1 MTLNKKS
8 VELLAPAGQWESL
21 IAAIEAGADAV
32 YLGGKGFNMRVHNSD
47 FNFDDAQL
55 KAAIEFAH
63 ARGVKIYVTL
73 NNLISTEEL
82 APLEKF
88 LRYLNEI
95 QPDSILVQDLA
106 VINLVRK
113 LGIKIPMH
121 ASVMM
126 NTHNTSAVELLKSF
140 GITRVVVGRELTLTE
155 VSLLKERTGIE
166 VEYFMHGDMCFAESG
181 QCIHS
186 GVVFGQSGNRGRCM
200 KPCRWNYKLIDEETG
215 ETLNDWSYKLALNDM
230 CMFRNI
236 PDLIQA
242 GVVSFKIEGR
252 MRPPEFVRRLVT
264 TYRQEIDVYLADPTG
279 YTVDETRWNNL
290 YKNRV
295 RDFTTTF
302 AFGQPTIKDI
312 GTSGEREPRIFSRAV
327 VEPSFD
333 DSTVKEIFSSE
344 RAINSMRNAKCVMR
358 NDKPKLSARVSSFE
372 SAKAAIENGADL
384 IYIGGEVFKPLK
396 PWTLAEIKKAV
407 EFTHAAG
414 KKIILA
420 TPRTSKDK
428 DLSELKLQLGMWNEE
443 LEIKSR
449 NHSSFLIPNSS
460 LLFDGVLVGNLGAL
474 QSIRNLELG
483 IRNKLVSLYA
493 DVSFNLFNPVAAE
506 FLQSL
511 GVVQATA
518 SLELSFAQVRSVVE
532 NSSLPI
538 EIIVHGST
546 ESMISDHDFAKLYLP
561 DYNEFAT
568 PDKLN
573 RHYALEDE
581 AGEIHSLRVDQFKRW
596 HIFFGK
602 DLCLLPYVEKFFG
615 AAALRIEA
623 QKYSPSVTAQVVK
636 LYRDAIDGIPNFSFP
651 IPNCR
656 FGAGVYRFKQSKNSI
671 SN

>member
-1 MTLNKKS
+1 MALNKNS

-21 IAAIEAGADAV
+21 VAAIEAGADAV
-32 YLGGKGFNMRVHNSD
+32 YLGGKAFNMRVHRTD
-47 FNFDDAQL
+47 FNFDDAEL

-73 NNLISTEEL
+73 NNLISAEEI
-82 APLEKF
+82 APLEKY
-88 LRYLNEI
+88 LAYLNDI

-126 NTHNTSAVELLKSF
+126 NTHNFRAVELLKKF

-166 VEYFMHGDMCFAESG
+166 IEYFMHGDMCFAESG

-200 KPCRWNYKLIDEETG
+200 KPCRWIYKLIDEATG
-215 ETLNDWSYKLALNDM
+215 ATLNDWSYKLALNDM

-242 GVVSFKIEGR
+242 GVTSFKIEGR
-252 MRPPEFVRRLVT
+252 MRPPEFVSRLVT
-264 TYRQEIDVYLADPTG
+264 TYRREIDSYLADPTG
-279 YTVDETRWNNL
+279 YSVNDERWQIL

-302 AFGQPTIKDI
+302 AFGTPTVKDI
-312 GTSGEREPRIFSRAV
+312 GITGEREPRIFSRAAA
-327 VEPSFD
+327 EPAFD
-333 DSTVKEIFSSE
+333 DDAVKEIFSSE
-344 RAINSMRNAKCVMR
+344 RAIKADS
-358 NDKPKLSARVSSFE
+358 KPKLSARVSTLE
-372 SAKAAIENGADL
+372 SAKAALDAGADM
-384 IYIGGEVFKPLK
+384 IYVGGEVFKPLK
-396 PWTLAEIKKAV
+396 PWTLAALKKAV
-407 EFTHAAG
+407 ELAHDLD

-428 DLSELKLQLGMWNEE
+428 DLAELTE
-443 LEIKSR
+443 LFSR
-449 NHSSFLIPNSS
+449 AID
-460 LLFDGVLVGNLGAL
+460 FDGVLVGNLGAL
-474 QSIRNLELG
+474 NLIKTLTDAP
-483 IRNKLVSLYA
+483 IYA
-493 DVSFNLFNPVAAE
+493 DVSFSVFNPVAAD
-506 FLQSL
+506 FLKQL
-511 GVVQATA
+511 GAVQATA

-532 NSSLPI
+532 NSPLPI
-538 EIIVHGST
+538 EIIIQGAT
-546 ESMISDHDFAKLYLP
+546 ESMICDHDFLKLYLP
-561 DYNEFAT
+561 DYDEFAT
-568 PDKLN
+568 PEKLN
-573 RHYALEDE
+573 QHYALEDE

-602 DLCLLPYVEKFFG
+602 DLCLLPYVEKFLG

-623 QKYSPSVTAQVVK
+623 QNYSPEITAQVVK
-636 LYRDAIDGIPNFSFP
+636 DYRNAIDGIAHCALR
-651 IPNCR
+651 IPNCI

-671 SN
+671 QLSS

>member
-1 MTLNKKS
+1 MALNKNS

-21 IAAIEAGADAV
+21 VAAIEAGADAV
-32 YLGGKGFNMRVHNSD
+32 YLGGKAFNMRVHRTD

-55 KAAIEFAH
+55 KAAIQFAH
-63 ARGVKIYVTL
+63 ERGVKIYITL
-73 NNLISTEEL
+73 NNLISAEEI
-82 APLEKF
+82 APLEK
-88 LRYLNEI
+88 YLAYLDEI

-126 NTHNTSAVELLKSF
+126 NTHNFHAVELLKKF

-200 KPCRWNYKLIDEETG
+200 KPCRWTYKLIDEATG
-215 ETLNDWSYKLALNDM
+215 ATLNDWSYKLALNDM

-242 GVVSFKIEGR
+242 GVTSFKIEGR
-252 MRPPEFVRRLVT
+252 MRPPEFVRRLVS
-264 TYRQEIDVYLADPTG
+264 TYRREIDSYLADPTG
-279 YTVDETRWNNL
+279 YSVNEERWQVL

-302 AFGQPTIKDI
+302 AFGAPTVKDI
-312 GTSGEREPRIFSRAV
+312 GITGEREPRIFSRAV
-327 VEPSFD
+327 AEPAFD
-333 DSTVKEIFSSE
+333 DDAVKEIFSSE
-344 RAINSMRNAKCVMR
+344 RAIKSSG
-358 NDKPKLSARVSSFE
+358 KPKLSARVSRLE
-372 SAKAAIENGADL
+372 SAKAALDAGADM
-384 IYIGGEVFKPLK
+384 IYVGGEVFKPLK
-396 PWTLAEIKKAV
+396 PWTLAELKKAV
-407 EFTHAAG
+407 ELAHDLG

-428 DLSELKLQLGMWNEE
+428 DLAELTE
-443 LEIKSR
+443 LFSR
-449 NHSSFLIPNSS
+449 AID
-460 LLFDGVLVGNLGAL
+460 FDGVLVGNLGAL
-474 QSIRNLELG
+474 NLIKTLTDAP
-483 IRNKLVSLYA
+483 IYA
-493 DVSFNLFNPVAAE
+493 DVSFSVFNPVAAD
-506 FLQSL
+506 FLKQL
-511 GVVQATA
+511 GAVQATA

-532 NSSLPI
+532 NSPLPI
-538 EIIVHGST
+538 EIIIHGAT
-546 ESMISDHDFAKLYLP
+546 ESMICDHDFAKLYLP
-561 DYNEFAT
+561 DYDEFAT
-568 PDKLN
+568 PEKLN
-573 RHYALEDE
+573 QHYALEDE

-602 DLCLLPYVEKFFG
+602 DLCLLPYVEKFLG

-623 QKYSPSVTAQVVK
+623 QNYSPEITTQVVK
-636 LYRDAIDGIPNFSFP
+636 SYRDAIDGKTLSTINYQLSAKL
-651 IPNCR
+651 
-656 FGAGVYRFKQSKNSI
+656 GAGVYRFKQSKNSI
-671 SN
+671 

>member
-1 MTLNKKS
+1 MDKKS

-32 YLGGKGFNMRVHNSD
+32 YLGGKAFNMRVHRTD

-63 ARGVKIYVTL
+63 ARGVKIYITL
-73 NNLISTEEL
+73 NNLISAEEI
-82 APLEKF
+82 APLEKY
-88 LRYLNEI
+88 LAYLNEI

-126 NTHNTSAVELLKSF
+126 NTHNFHTVELLKNF

-155 VSLLKERTGIE
+155 VSLLRECTGIE

-200 KPCRWNYKLIDEETG
+200 KPCRWTYKLIDEETG
-215 ETLNDWSYKLALNDM
+215 ATLNDFSYKLALNDM

-252 MRPPEFVRRLVT
+252 MRPPEFVRRLVS
-264 TYRQEIDVYLADPTG
+264 TYRREIDAYLADPTG
-279 YTVDETRWNNL
+279 YVIDEKRWSNL

-302 AFGQPTIKDI
+302 AFGAPTIKDI
-312 GTSGEREPRIFSRAV
+312 GTTGEREPRIFSRAV

-333 DSTVKEIFSSE
+333 DDAVKNIFAEE
-344 RAINSMRNAKCVMR
+344 RAIKSSG
-358 NDKPKLSARVSSFE
+358 KPKLSVRVATLEAAR
-372 SAKAAIENGADL
+372 AAIDSGADL
-384 IYIGGEVFKPLK
+384 IYVGGEVFKPLK
-396 PWTLAEIKKAV
+396 PWTLSELKKAV
-407 EFTHAAG
+407 ELAHTAG

-428 DLSELKLQLGMWNEE
+428 DLAELA
-443 LEIKSR
+443 EIFSR
-449 NHSSFLIPNSS
+449 AIN
-460 LLFDGVLVGNLGAL
+460 FDGVLVGNLGAL
-474 QSIRNLELG
+474 NLIKTLTDAP
-483 IRNKLVSLYA
+483 IYA
-493 DVSFNLFNPVAAE
+493 DVSFSLFNPVAAE
-506 FLQSL
+506 FLQRL
-511 GVVQATA
+511 GAVQATA
-518 SLELSFAQVRSVVE
+518 SLELGFSQVRSVVE
-532 NSSLPI
+532 NSPLPI
-538 EIIVHGST
+538 EIIVHGAT
-546 ESMISDHDFAKLYLP
+546 ESMICDHDFAKLYLP
-561 DYNEFAT
+561 DYDEFAT
-568 PDKLN
+568 PEKLN

-602 DLCLLPYVEKFFG
+602 DLCLLPYVKKFLG

-623 QKYSPSVTAQVVK
+623 QNYSPEITAQVVK
-636 LYRDAIDGIPNFSFP
+636 LYRDAIDGKNLTANSYQLTAKL
-651 IPNCR
+651 
-656 FGAGVYRFKQSKNSI
+656 GAGVYRFKQSKNSI
-671 SN
+671 QLSS

>member
-21 IAAIEAGADAV
+21 VAAIEAGADAV
-32 YLGGKGFNMRVHNSD
+32 YLGGKAFNMRVHRSD

-63 ARGVKIYVTL
+63 EHGVKIYVTL
-73 NNLISTEEL
+73 NNLISAEEI
-82 APLEKF
+82 APLEKY
-88 LRYLNEI
+88 LLYLNEI

-126 NTHNTSAVELLKSF
+126 NTHNFHAIELLKKF
-140 GITRVVVGRELTLTE
+140 GITRVVVGRELTLSE
-155 VSLLKERTGIE
+155 VALLKERTGIE

-200 KPCRWNYKLIDEETG
+200 KPCRWIYKLIDEATG

-252 MRPPEFVRRLVT
+252 MRPPEFVRRLVS
-264 TYRQEIDVYLADPTG
+264 TYRQEIDSYLADPTG
-279 YTVDETRWNNL
+279 YSVNEERFATL

-302 AFGQPTIKDI
+302 AFGTPTIRDI
-312 GTSGEREPRIFSRAV
+312 GITGEREPKIFSRAV
-327 VEPSFD
+327 VEASFD
-333 DSTVKEIFSSE
+333 DAAVKEIFSSE
-344 RAINSMRNAKCVMR
+344 RPIKTSG
-358 NDKPKLSARVSSFE
+358 DKPKLSARVSSLE
-372 SAKAAIENGADL
+372 SAEAAIKNGADI
-384 IYIGGEVFKPLK
+384 IYVGGEVFKPQK
-396 PWTLAEIKKAV
+396 PFILAEIKKAV
-407 EFTHAAG
+407 DLAHDFG

-428 DLSELKLQLGMWNEE
+428 DCAELTEIFSQE
-443 LEIKSR
+443 L
-449 NHSSFLIPNSS
+449 N
-460 LLFDGVLVGNLGAL
+460 FDGVLVGNLGTL
-474 QSIRNLELG
+474 NLVKNLTDAP
-483 IRNKLVSLYA
+483 IYA
-493 DVSFNLFNPVAAE
+493 DVSFSVFNPVAAD
-506 FLQSL
+506 FLKSL

-532 NSSLPI
+532 NSPLPI
-538 EIIVHGST
+538 EIIVHGAL
-546 ESMISDHDFAKLYLP
+546 ESMISDHDIAKLYLP
-561 DYNEFAT
+561 DYDEFAT

-602 DLCLLPYVEKFFG
+602 DLCLLPYVDKFLG

-623 QKYSPSVTAQVVK
+623 QNYSPEQTAQVVK
-636 LYRDAIDGIPNFSFP
+636 LYRDALDGKLSD
-651 IPNCR
+651 R
-656 FGAGVYRFKQSKNSI
+656 WQVVSGQRKLGAGVYRFKQSKNSI
-671 SN
+671 Q

>member
-1 MTLNKKS
+1 MSLDRKS

-32 YLGGKGFNMRVHNSD
+32 YLGGKAFNMRVHRTD

-63 ARGVKIYVTL
+63 ERGVKIYVTL
-73 NNLISTEEL
+73 NNLISAEEI
-82 APLEKF
+82 APLEKY
-88 LRYLNEI
+88 LLYLNEI

-126 NTHNTSAVELLKSF
+126 NTHNFHAVELLKKF
-140 GITRVVVGRELTLTE
+140 GITRVVVSREFSLTE
-155 VSLLKERTGIE
+155 VALLKERTGIE

-200 KPCRWNYKLIDEETG
+200 KPCRWTYKLIDEETG
-215 ETLNDWSYKLALNDM
+215 ETLNDFSYKLALNDM

-252 MRPPEFVRRLVT
+252 MRPPEFVRRLVS
-264 TYRQEIDVYLADPTG
+264 TYRREIDSYLADPAG
-279 YTVDETRWNNL
+279 YVIDEERWQNL
-290 YKNRV
+290 YQNRV

-312 GTSGEREPRIFSRAV
+312 GITGEREPKIFSRAV
-327 VEPSFD
+327 VEPAFD
-333 DSTVKEIFSSE
+333 DTTVKEIFSSE
-344 RAINSMRNAKCVMR
+344 RAIKAKSS
-358 NDKPKLSARVSSFE
+358 KLKAKSLKLSARVSSLE
-372 SAKAAIENGADL
+372 SAKAAIDSGADV

-396 PWTLAEIKKAV
+396 PFSLSEIKKAV
-407 EFTHAAG
+407 EIVHAAG

-428 DLSELKLQLGMWNEE
+428 DLAELAEFFARADDIN
-443 LEIKSR
+443 
-449 NHSSFLIPNSS
+449 
-460 LLFDGVLVGNLGAL
+460 FDGVLVGNLGAL
-474 QSIRNLELG
+474 NLIKNLTDAP
-483 IRNKLVSLYA
+483 IYA
-493 DVSFNLFNPVAAE
+493 DVSFSVFNPVAAE

-532 NSSLPI
+532 NSPLPI
-538 EIIVHGST
+538 EIIVHGAT
-546 ESMISDHDFAKLYLP
+546 ESMISDHNIAKLYMP
-561 DYNEFAT
+561 DYDEFAT

-602 DLCLLPYVEKFFG
+602 DLCLLPYVEKFLG
-615 AAALRIEA
+615 AATLRMEA
-623 QKYSPSVTAQVVK
+623 QNYSPEITAQVVK
-636 LYRDAIDGIPNFSFP
+636 LYRDAIDGIPHSTCH

-656 FGAGVYRFKQSKNSI
+656 LGAGVYRFKQSKNSI
-671 SN
+671 QLSS

>member
-1 MTLNKKS
+1 MALNKKS
-8 VELLAPAGQWESL
+8 VELFAPAGQWESL
-21 IAAIEAGADAV
+21 IAAIDAGADAV
-32 YLGGKGFNMRVHNSD
+32 YLGGKAFNMRVHRTD

-63 ARGVKIYVTL
+63 ERDVKIYITL
-73 NNLISTEEL
+73 NNLISTEEI

-88 LRYLNEI
+88 LHYLDEI

-126 NTHNTSAVELLKSF
+126 NTHNFHTVELLKKF

-200 KPCRWNYKLIDEETG
+200 KPCRWTYKLIDEATSD
-215 ETLNDWSYKLALNDM
+215 TLNDWSYKLALNDM

-264 TYRQEIDVYLADPTG
+264 TYRHEIDSYLADPTG
-279 YTVDETRWNNL
+279 YVIDEARWQNI
-290 YKNRV
+290 YQNRV

-302 AFGQPTIKDI
+302 AFGTPTIKDI
-312 GTSGEREPRIFSRAV
+312 GITGEREPRIFSRAV
-327 VEPSFD
+327 VEPNFD
-333 DSTVKEIFSSE
+333 DESVKEIFSSE
-344 RAINSMRNAKCVMR
+344 RAIKSSG
-358 NDKPKLSARVSSFE
+358 KPKLSARVSTLE
-372 SAKAAIENGADL
+372 SARAVLEAGADI
-384 IYIGGEVFKPLK
+384 IYVGGEIFKPLK
-396 PWTLAEIKKAV
+396 PWTLAELKKAV
-407 EFTHAAG
+407 ELAHAAG

-428 DLSELKLQLGMWNEE
+428 DLAELT
-443 LEIKSR
+443 EIFSQAI
-449 NHSSFLIPNSS
+449 N
-460 LLFDGVLVGNLGAL
+460 FDGVLVGNLGAL
-474 QSIRNLELG
+474 NLIKTLTDASI
-483 IRNKLVSLYA
+483 YA
-493 DVSFNLFNPVAAE
+493 DVSFSLFNPVAAE

-511 GVVQATA
+511 GAVQATA

-538 EIIVHGST
+538 EVIIHGAT
-546 ESMISDHDFAKLYLP
+546 ESMICDHDFAKLYLP
-561 DYNEFAT
+561 DYDEFAT

-602 DLCLLPYVEKFFG
+602 QLCLLPYVEKFFG

-623 QKYSPSVTAQVVK
+623 QNYSPEIAAQVVQ
-636 LYRDAIDGIPNFSFP
+636 LYRRALDEENISVDELKKITPKL
-651 IPNCR
+651 
-656 FGAGVYRFKQSKNSI
+656 GAGIYRFKQSKNSI
-671 SN
+671 Q

>member
-1 MTLNKKS
+1 MTLDRKT

-21 IAAIEAGADAV
+21 VAAVEAGADAV
-32 YLGGKGFNMRVHNSD
+32 YLGGKAFNMRVHRSD
-47 FNFDDAQL
+47 FNFNDEQL
-55 KAAIEFAH
+55 KAAIDFAH
-63 ARGVKIYVTL
+63 VRGVKIYVTL

-88 LRYLNEI
+88 LRFLNEI

-113 LGIKIPMH
+113 LGVKIPMH

-126 NTHNTSAVELLKSF
+126 NTHNFRTVELLKKF

-200 KPCRWNYKLIDEETG
+200 KPCRWIYKLIDEATG
-215 ETLNDWSYKLALNDM
+215 ATLNDWSYKLALNDM

-242 GVVSFKIEGR
+242 GVTSFKIEGR

-264 TYRQEIDVYLADPTG
+264 TYRREIDAYLADPTG
-279 YTVDETRWNNL
+279 YAVDEERWQNL
-290 YKNRV
+290 FDNRV

-302 AFGQPTIKDI
+302 AFGAPTKKDI
-312 GTSGEREPRIFSRAV
+312 GLTGEREPKIFSRAV

-333 DSTVKEIFSSE
+333 DESVKEIFSSE
-344 RAINSMRNAKCVMR
+344 RAISKGTRNKEQGTR
-358 NDKPKLSARVSSFE
+358 LSARVASLE
-372 SAKAAIENGADL
+372 SARAAIDSGADL
-384 IYIGGEVFKPLK
+384 IYVGGEVFKPLK
-396 PWTLAEIKKAV
+396 PWTLAELREAA

-428 DLSELKLQLGMWNEE
+428 DLMELGMRNEE
-443 LEIKSR
+443 LGI
-449 NHSSFLIPNSS
+449 
-460 LLFDGVLVGNLGAL
+460 DGVLVGNLGAL
-474 QSIRNLELG
+474 NLIKTLTRAP
-483 IRNKLVSLYA
+483 IYA
-493 DVSFNLFNPVAAE
+493 DVSFSVFNPLAAE

-511 GVVQATA
+511 GAVQATA
-518 SLELSFAQVRSVVE
+518 SLELSFAQVRSLAE

-538 EIIVHGST
+538 EVIVHGAT
-546 ESMISDHDFAKLYLP
+546 ESMICDHDFAKLYLP
-561 DYNEFAT
+561 AYDEFAT

-573 RHYALEDE
+573 HHYALEDA
-581 AGEIHSLRVDQFKRW
+581 AGEVHSLRVDQFKRW

-602 DLCLLPYVEKFFG
+602 ELCLLPYVEKFLG

-623 QKYSPSVTAQVVK
+623 QNYSPSVTAQVVE
-636 LYRDAIDGIPNFSFP
+636 LYRRALDGEKVSVDALKKNTPNL
-651 IPNCR
+651 
-656 FGAGVYRFKQSKNSI
+656 GAGVFRFKQSKNSI
-671 SN
+671 G

>member
-1 MTLNKKS
+1 MALDKKS
-8 VELLAPAGQWESL
+8 VELLAPAGQRESL

-32 YLGGKGFNMRVHNSD
+32 YLGGKAFNMRVHRTD

-55 KAAIEFAH
+55 KEAIDFAH
-63 ARGVKIYVTL
+63 ERGVKIYVTL
-73 NNLISTEEL
+73 NNLISAEEL

-88 LRYLNEI
+88 LHYLDEI

-126 NTHNTSAVELLKSF
+126 NTHNTQAIELLKKF

-200 KPCRWNYKLIDEETG
+200 KPCRWNYKLIDEATG

-242 GVVSFKIEGR
+242 GVTSFKIEGR
-252 MRPPEFVRRLVT
+252 MRPPEFVRRLVS
-264 TYRQEIDVYLADPTG
+264 TYRREIDSYLADPTG
-279 YTVDETRWNNL
+279 YVVDEERWQNL
-290 YKNRV
+290 YDNRV

-302 AFGQPTIKDI
+302 AFGAPTIKDI
-312 GTSGEREPRIFSRAV
+312 GLTGKREPKIFSRAV
-327 VEPSFD
+327 VEPAFD
-333 DSTVKEIFSSE
+333 DDAVKEIFAAE
-344 RAINSMRNAKCVMR
+344 RAIKSSCKS
-358 NDKPKLSARVSSFE
+358 KLSARVATLDN
-372 SAKAAIENGADL
+372 AKAALEAGADM
-384 IYIGGEVFKPLK
+384 IYVGGEVFKPLK
-396 PWTLAEIKKAV
+396 PQAISELKKAV
-407 EFTHAAG
+407 EIAHAAE

-428 DLSELKLQLGMWNEE
+428 DLAELT
-443 LEIKSR
+443 EIFSQAI
-449 NHSSFLIPNSS
+449 N
-460 LLFDGVLVGNLGAL
+460 FDGVLVGNLGAL
-474 QSIRNLELG
+474 NLIKTLTDAP
-483 IRNKLVSLYA
+483 IYA
-493 DVSFNLFNPVAAE
+493 DVSFGVFNPVAAE

-511 GVVQATA
+511 GAVQAAA

-532 NSSLPI
+532 NSPLPI
-538 EIIVHGST
+538 EVIVHGAT
-546 ESMISDHDFAKLYLP
+546 ESMICDHDFAKLYLP
-561 DYNEFAT
+561 DYDEFAT

-581 AGEIHSLRVDQFKRW
+581 AGEIHKLRVDQFKRW

-602 DLCLLPYVEKFFG
+602 ELCLLPYVEKFLG
-615 AAALRIEA
+615 AATLRIEA
-623 QKYSPSVTAQVVK
+623 QNYSPAVTSQVVK
-636 LYRDAIDGIPNFSFP
+636 AYRDALDGKNLTADSYQLSAKL
-651 IPNCR
+651 
-656 FGAGVYRFKQSKNSI
+656 GASVYRFKQSKNSI
-671 SN
+671 NG

>member
-1 MTLNKKS
+1 MDRKT

-21 IAAIEAGADAV
+21 VAAVEVGADAV
-32 YLGGKGFNMRVHNSD
+32 YLGGKAFNMRVHRSD

-55 KAAIEFAH
+55 KAAIDFAH
-63 ARGVKIYVTL
+63 GRGVKIYVTL

-88 LRYLNEI
+88 LRFLDEI

-126 NTHNTSAVELLKSF
+126 NTHNFRTVELLKKF

-200 KPCRWNYKLIDEETG
+200 KPCRWIYKLIDEATG
-215 ETLNDWSYKLALNDM
+215 ATLNDWSYKLALNDM

-242 GVVSFKIEGR
+242 GVTSFKIEGR

-264 TYRQEIDVYLADPTG
+264 TYRREIDAYLADPTG
-279 YTVDETRWNNL
+279 YVVDEERWQNL
-290 YKNRV
+290 FDNRV

-302 AFGQPTIKDI
+302 AFGAPTKKDI
-312 GTSGEREPRIFSRAV
+312 GLTGEREPKIFSRAV
-327 VEPSFD
+327 VEPAFD
-333 DSTVKEIFSSE
+333 DESVKEIFSSE
-344 RAINSMRNAKCVMR
+344 RAIKFSA
-358 NDKPKLSARVSSFE
+358 KPKLSARVSTLE
-372 SAKAAIENGADL
+372 SARAAIDSGADL
-384 IYIGGEVFKPLK
+384 IYVGGETFKPLK
-396 PWTLAEIKKAV
+396 PWTFVELREAV

-428 DLSELKLQLGMWNEE
+428 DLAEQAK
-443 LEIKSR
+443 IFSR
-449 NHSSFLIPNSS
+449 AIN
-460 LLFDGVLVGNLGAL
+460 FDGVLVGNLGAL
-474 QSIRNLELG
+474 NLIKTLTRAP
-483 IRNKLVSLYA
+483 IYA
-493 DVSFNLFNPVAAE
+493 DVSFSVFNPLAAE

-511 GVVQATA
+511 GAVQATA
-518 SLELSFAQVRSVVE
+518 SLELSFAQVRSLTE

-538 EIIVHGST
+538 EVIVHGAT
-546 ESMISDHDFAKLYLP
+546 ESMICDHDFAKLYLP
-561 DYNEFAT
+561 AYDEFAT

-573 RHYALEDE
+573 RHYALADE
-581 AGEIHSLRVDQFKRW
+581 AGEVHKLRVDQFKRW

-602 DLCLLPYVEKFFG
+602 ELCLLPYVEKFLG

-623 QKYSPSVTAQVVK
+623 QNYSPTVTAQVVS
-636 LYRDAIDGIPNFSFP
+636 LYRRALDGEKVSVDALKKNTPNL
-651 IPNCR
+651 
-656 FGAGVYRFKQSKNSI
+656 GAGVFRFKQSKNSI
-671 SN
+671 GG

>member
-1 MTLNKKS
+1 MALTKKS

-21 IAAIEAGADAV
+21 VAAIEAGADAV
-32 YLGGKGFNMRVHNSD
+32 YLGGKAFNMRVHRTD

-55 KAAIEFAH
+55 KAAIKFAH
-63 ARGVKIYVTL
+63 ERDVKIYITL
-73 NNLISTEEL
+73 NNLISAEEI
-82 APLEKF
+82 APLEKY
-88 LRYLNEI
+88 LAYLNEI
-95 QPDSILVQDLA
+95 QPDAILVQDLA
-106 VINLVRK
+106 VISLVRK

-126 NTHNTSAVELLKSF
+126 NTHNFHAIELLKKF

-200 KPCRWNYKLIDEETG
+200 KPCRWIYKFIDEATG
-215 ETLNDWSYKLALNDM
+215 EILNDSSYKLALNDM

-252 MRPPEFVRRLVT
+252 MRPPEFVRRLVS
-264 TYRQEIDVYLADPTG
+264 TYRQEIDSYIADPTG
-279 YTVDETRWNNL
+279 YSVNAARWQNL
-290 YKNRV
+290 YENRV

-302 AFGQPTIKDI
+302 AFGAPTVKDI
-312 GTSGEREPRIFSRAV
+312 GVTGEREPRIFSRAV
-327 VEPSFD
+327 VEPRFD
-333 DSTVKEIFSSE
+333 DDAVKEIFSSE
-344 RAINSMRNAKCVMR
+344 RPIKSSG
-358 NDKPKLSARVSSFE
+358 KPQLSARVSSLE
-372 SAKAAIENGADL
+372 SAEAAIKSGADL
-384 IYIGGEVFKPLK
+384 IYIGGEAFKPLK
-396 PWTLAEIKKAV
+396 PFTLSEIKKAV
-407 EFTHAAG
+407 AFAHDCG
-414 KKIILA
+414 KKVILA

-428 DLSELKLQLGMWNEE
+428 DCAEWQ
-443 LEIKSR
+443 EIFTRKI
-449 NHSSFLIPNSS
+449 N
-460 LLFDGVLVGNLGAL
+460 FDGVLVGNLGSL
-474 QSIRNLELG
+474 NLIKTLTDAP
-483 IRNKLVSLYA
+483 IYA
-493 DVSFNLFNPVAAE
+493 DVSFNLFNPVAAD
-506 FLQSL
+506 FLKSL
-511 GVVQATA
+511 GAVQATA

-538 EIIVHGST
+538 EIIVHGAT
-546 ESMISDHDFAKLYLP
+546 ESMICDHDFAKLYLP
-561 DYNEFAT
+561 DYDEFAT
-568 PDKLN
+568 PDKLD
-573 RHYALEDE
+573 RHYALQDE

-602 DLCLLPYVEKFFG
+602 DLCLLPYVEKFLG

-623 QKYSPSVTAQVVK
+623 QKYSPEQTAQAVK
-636 LYRDAIDGIPNFSFP
+636 LYRDALNEIPNSSFL

-671 SN
+671 Q

>member
-1 MTLNKKS
+1 MALNKKS

-21 IAAIEAGADAV
+21 VAAIEAGADAV
-32 YLGGKGFNMRVHNSD
+32 YLGGKAFNMRVHRTD

-55 KAAIEFAH
+55 KAAIDFAH
-63 ARGVKIYVTL
+63 ERGVKIYVTL
-73 NNLISTEEL
+73 NNLISAEEL

-88 LRYLNEI
+88 LHYLNEI

-126 NTHNTSAVELLKSF
+126 NTHNFQTIELLKKF

-215 ETLNDWSYKLALNDM
+215 ATLNDWSYKLALNDM

-264 TYRQEIDVYLADPTG
+264 TYRREIDSYLADPTG
-279 YTVDETRWNNL
+279 YTVDEMRWNNL
-290 YKNRV
+290 YRNRV

-302 AFGQPTIKDI
+302 AFGAPTVKDI
-312 GTSGEREPRIFSRAV
+312 GLTGEREPRIFSRAV
-327 VEPSFD
+327 VEPAFD
-333 DSTVKEIFSSE
+333 DDAVKEIFSSE
-344 RAINSMRNAKCVMR
+344 RAIKSSA
-358 NDKPKLSARVSSFE
+358 KPKLSVRVATLESARV
-372 SAKAAIENGADL
+372 AILSGADV
-384 IYIGGEVFKPLK
+384 IYVGGEVFKPLK
-396 PWTLAEIKKAV
+396 PWTLAELKEAV

-428 DLSELKLQLGMWNEE
+428 DLSELTG
-443 LEIKSR
+443 IFSR
-449 NHSSFLIPNSS
+449 AIN
-460 LLFDGVLVGNLGAL
+460 FDGVMVGNLGAL
-474 QSIRNLELG
+474 NLV
-483 IRNKLVSLYA
+483 KSLTDAPIYA
-493 DVSFNLFNPVAAE
+493 DVSFSVFNPVAAE

-511 GVVQATA
+511 GAVQAAA
-518 SLELSFAQVRSVVE
+518 SLELSFAQLRSVVE
-532 NSSLPI
+532 NSPLPI
-538 EIIVHGST
+538 EVIIHGAT
-546 ESMISDHDFAKLYLP
+546 ESMICDHDFAKLYLP
-561 DYNEFAT
+561 DYDEFAT
-568 PDKLN
+568 PEKLN

-581 AGEIHSLRVDQFKRW
+581 AGEVHSLRVDQFKRW

-602 DLCLLPYVEKFFG
+602 QLCLLPYVEKFLG

-623 QKYSPSVTAQVVK
+623 QNYSPEVTAQVVK
-636 LYRDAIDGIPNFSFP
+636 LYRNAIDGKILAANSYQLSAKL
-651 IPNCR
+651 
-656 FGAGVYRFKQSKNSI
+656 GAGVYRFKQSKNSI
-671 SN
+671 TG

>member
-1 MTLNKKS
+1 MNKNS

-21 IAAIEAGADAV
+21 VAAIEAGADAI
-32 YLGGKGFNMRVHNSD
+32 YLGGKAFNMRVHRSD

-55 KAAIEFAH
+55 KSAIEFAH

-73 NNLISTEEL
+73 NNLISAEEI
-82 APLEKF
+82 APLEKY
-88 LRYLNEI
+88 LAYLNEI

-126 NTHNTSAVELLKSF
+126 NTHNFHAVELLKKF

-200 KPCRWNYKLIDEETG
+200 KPCRWIYKFIDEATG

-242 GVVSFKIEGR
+242 GVTSFKIEGR

-264 TYRQEIDVYLADPTG
+264 TYRREIDSYLADPTG
-279 YTVDETRWNNL
+279 YAVDEERWQTL

-302 AFGQPTIKDI
+302 AFGQPTVKDI
-312 GTSGEREPRIFSRAV
+312 GLTGEREPKIFSRAV
-327 VEPSFD
+327 VEPAFD
-333 DSTVKEIFSSE
+333 DDAVKEIFATE
-344 RAINSMRNAKCVMR
+344 RAIKPVG
-358 NDKPKLSARVSSFE
+358 KPKLSVRVSSLE
-372 SAKAAIENGADL
+372 SAKAALQSGADV
-384 IYIGGEVFKPLK
+384 IYVGGEAFKPLK
-396 PWTLAEIKKAV
+396 PWTIAELKKAV
-407 EFTHAAG
+407 ELAHEAG

-428 DLSELKLQLGMWNEE
+428 DLAELT
-443 LEIKSR
+443 EIFSQTI
-449 NHSSFLIPNSS
+449 N
-460 LLFDGVLVGNLGAL
+460 FDGVLVGNLGAL
-474 QSIRNLELG
+474 NLVKTLTDAP
-483 IRNKLVSLYA
+483 IYT
-493 DVSFNLFNPVAAE
+493 DVSFSVFNPVAAD
-506 FLQSL
+506 FLKQL
-511 GVVQATA
+511 GAVQATA

-532 NSSLPI
+532 NSPLPI
-538 EIIVHGST
+538 EIIIHGAT
-546 ESMISDHDFAKLYLP
+546 ESMICDHDFAKLYLP
-561 DYNEFAT
+561 DYDEFAT

-573 RHYALEDE
+573 RHYALQDE

-596 HIFFGK
+596 HIHFGK
-602 DLCLLPYVEKFFG
+602 DLCLLPYVEKFLG
-615 AAALRIEA
+615 ASSLRIEA
-623 QKYSPSVTAQVVK
+623 QNYSPELTAQIVK
-636 LYRDAIDGIPNFSFP
+636 TYRNAIDGESREMGNGKWEKQW
-651 IPNCR
+651 
-656 FGAGVYRFKQSKNSI
+656 GAGVYRFKQSKNSI
-671 SN
+671 

>member
-1 MTLNKKS
+1 MTLTKKS
-8 VELLAPAGQWESL
+8 VELLAPAGNFDSL
-21 IAAIEAGADAV
+21 IAAVEAGADAV
-32 YLGGKGFNMRVHNSD
+32 YLGGKAFNMRVHRSD
-47 FNFDDAQL
+47 FNFSDDEL
-55 KAAIEFAH
+55 KSAIEFAH
-63 ARGVKIYVTL
+63 GRGVNIYVTL
-73 NNLISTEEL
+73 NNLISAEEI

-88 LRYLNEI
+88 LKFLDEI
-95 QPDSILVQDLA
+95 QPDAILVQDLA

-126 NTHNTSAVELLKSF
+126 NTHNFRTIELLKSF

-200 KPCRWNYKLIDEETG
+200 KPCRWSYKFIDEDTG
-215 ETLNDWSYKLALNDM
+215 ETLDDFSCKLALNDM

-242 GVVSFKIEGR
+242 GVTSFKIEGR
-252 MRPPEFVRRLVT
+252 MRPPEFVRRLVS
-264 TYRQEIDVYLADPTG
+264 TYRREIDAYIADPTG
-279 YTVDETRWNNL
+279 YGVDENIFAEL
-290 YKNRV
+290 YNNRV

-302 AFGQPTIKDI
+302 AFGKPTIRDI
-312 GTSGEREPRIFSRAV
+312 GISGEREPKIFSRAV
-327 VEPSFD
+327 AEPNFD
-333 DSTVKEIFSSE
+333 DAAVKEIFSSE
-344 RAINSMRNAKCVMR
+344 RAIDGHAE
-358 NDKPKLSARVSSFE
+358 PKLSVRAATVDNAR
-372 SAKAAIENGADL
+372 AAISAGAD
-384 IYIGGEVFKPLK
+384 IVYVGGEIFRPNKPQSIAALK
-396 PWTLAEIKKAV
+396 SAV
-407 EFTHAAG
+407 EFVHAAG
-414 KKIILA
+414 KQIVLS
-420 TPRTSKDK
+420 TPRTCKDK
-428 DLSELKLQLGMWNEE
+428 DSSELAEFFARAN
-443 LEIKSR
+443 EIK
-449 NHSSFLIPNSS
+449 
-460 LLFDGVLVGNLGAL
+460 FDGVTVGNLGTL
-474 QSIRNLELG
+474 
-483 IRNKLVSLYA
+483 KLVRELTDAPIFA

-532 NSSLPI
+532 NSPLPI
-538 EIIVHGST
+538 EIIVHGAT
-546 ESMISDHDFAKLYLP
+546 ESMICDHDFAKLYLP
-561 DYNEFAT
+561 NYDEFAT

-573 RHYALEDE
+573 RHFALVDE

-602 DLCLLPYVEKFFG
+602 ELCLLPYVEKFFG

-623 QKYSPSVTAQVVK
+623 QNYSPEITAQVVK
-636 LYRDAIDGIPNFSFP
+636 LYRDAIDGIPHSEIK

-656 FGAGVYRFKQSKNSI
+656 LGAGVYRFKQSKNSI
-671 SN
+671 A

>member
-1 MTLNKKS
+1 MKS

-21 IAAIEAGADAV
+21 VAAIEAGADAV
-32 YLGGKGFNMRVHNSD
+32 YLGGKAFNMRVHNSD
-47 FNFDDAQL
+47 FNFSDEEL

-63 ARGVKIYVTL
+63 ARGVKIYITL

-82 APLEKF
+82 APLEKY
-88 LRYLNEI
+88 LRYLDEI

-126 NTHNTSAVELLKSF
+126 NTHNFHAVELLKKF

-200 KPCRWNYKLIDEETG
+200 KPCRWNYKLIDEATG
-215 ETLNDWSYKLALNDM
+215 DTLNDWSYKLALNDM

-264 TYRQEIDVYLADPTG
+264 TYRQEIDAYLADPTG
-279 YTVDETRWNNL
+279 YSINEARWDNL
-290 YKNRV
+290 FNNRV

-302 AFGQPTIKDI
+302 AFGTPTIKDI
-312 GTSGEREPRIFSRAV
+312 GISGKREPRIFSRAV
-327 VEPSFD
+327 VEPTFD
-333 DSTVKEIFSSE
+333 DDAVKSIFAEE
-344 RAINSMRNAKCVMR
+344 RAIKAKSS
-358 NDKPKLSARVSSFE
+358 KLSARVSTLA
-372 SAKAAIENGADL
+372 SAKAAIDSGADV
-384 IYIGGEVFKPLK
+384 IYVGGEVFKPLK
-396 PWTLAEIKKAV
+396 PWTLDEIKKAAAIAH
-407 EFTHAAG
+407 EAG

-428 DLSELKLQLGMWNEE
+428 DLAELQIVEGV
-443 LEIKSR
+443 
-449 NHSSFLIPNSS
+449 
-460 LLFDGVLVGNLGAL
+460 DGVLVGNLGAL
-474 QSIRNLELG
+474 
-483 IRNKLVSLYA
+483 SLIKTLTDAPIYA
-493 DVSFNLFNPVAAE
+493 DVSFSVFNPLAAE

-511 GVVQATA
+511 GAMQATA
-518 SLELSFAQVRSVVE
+518 SLELSFAQVRSLVE
-532 NSSLPI
+532 DSPLPI
-538 EIIVHGST
+538 EVIVHGAI
-546 ESMISDHDFAKLYLP
+546 ESMICDHDFAKLYLP
-561 DYNEFAT
+561 DYDEFAM

-573 RHYALEDE
+573 HHYALADE
-581 AGEIHSLRVDQFKRW
+581 AGEVHSLRVDQFKRW

-602 DLCLLPYVEKFFG
+602 ELCLLPYVEKFFG
-615 AAALRIEA
+615 ASSLRIEA
-623 QKYSPSVTAQVVK
+623 QNYSPEVTAQVVQ
-636 LYRDAIDGIPNFSFP
+636 LYRRAINGESYSVDKLKKITPKL
-651 IPNCR
+651 
-656 FGAGVYRFKQSKNSI
+656 GAGVYRFKLSKNSI
-671 SN
+671 

>member
-1 MTLNKKS
+1 MDKKS

-21 IAAIEAGADAV
+21 VAAIEAGADAV
-32 YLGGKGFNMRVHNSD
+32 YLGGKAFNMRVHRTD

-55 KAAIEFAH
+55 KSAIEFAH
-63 ARGVKIYVTL
+63 ARGVKIYITL
-73 NNLISTEEL
+73 NNLISAEEI
-82 APLEKF
+82 APLEKY
-88 LRYLNEI
+88 LAYLNEI

-126 NTHNTSAVELLKSF
+126 NTHNFHTVELLKKF

-186 GVVFGQSGNRGRCM
+186 GVIFGQSGNRGRCM
-200 KPCRWNYKLIDEETG
+200 KPCRWTYKLIDEETG
-215 ETLNDWSYKLALNDM
+215 ATLNDFSYKLALNDM

-252 MRPPEFVRRLVT
+252 MRPPEFVRRLVS
-264 TYRQEIDVYLADPTG
+264 TYRREIDAYLADPTG
-279 YTVDETRWNNL
+279 YVVDEKRWSNL

-302 AFGQPTIKDI
+302 AFGAPTIKDI
-312 GTSGEREPRIFSRAV
+312 GTTGEREPRIFSRAV

-333 DSTVKEIFSSE
+333 DDAVKNIFAEE
-344 RAINSMRNAKCVMR
+344 RAIKSSG
-358 NDKPKLSARVSSFE
+358 KPKLSVRVATLE
-372 SAKAAIENGADL
+372 SARAAIDSGADL
-384 IYIGGEVFKPLK
+384 IYVGGEVFKPLK
-396 PWTLAEIKKAV
+396 PFTLAELKKAV
-407 EFTHAAG
+407 ELAHTAG

-428 DLSELKLQLGMWNEE
+428 DLAELA
-443 LEIKSR
+443 EIFSR
-449 NHSSFLIPNSS
+449 AIN
-460 LLFDGVLVGNLGAL
+460 FDGVLVGNLGAL
-474 QSIRNLELG
+474 NLIKTLTDAP
-483 IRNKLVSLYA
+483 IYA
-493 DVSFNLFNPVAAE
+493 DVSFSLFNPVAAE
-506 FLQSL
+506 FLQNL
-511 GVVQATA
+511 GAVQATA
-518 SLELSFAQVRSVVE
+518 SLELGFSQVRSVVE
-532 NSSLPI
+532 NSPLPI
-538 EIIVHGST
+538 EIIVHGAT
-546 ESMISDHDFAKLYLP
+546 ESMICDHDFAKLYLP
-561 DYNEFAT
+561 DYDEFAT
-568 PDKLN
+568 PEKLN

-602 DLCLLPYVEKFFG
+602 DLCLLPYVKKFLG

-623 QKYSPSVTAQVVK
+623 QNYSPEITAQVVK
-636 LYRDAIDGIPNFSFP
+636 LYRDAIDGKNLTANSYQLTAKL
-651 IPNCR
+651 
-656 FGAGVYRFKQSKNSI
+656 GAGVYRFKQSKNSI
-671 SN
+671 QLSS

>member
-1 MTLNKKS
+1 MDKKS

-21 IAAIEAGADAV
+21 VAAIEAGADAV
-32 YLGGKGFNMRVHNSD
+32 YLGGKAFNMRVHRSD
-47 FNFDDAQL
+47 FNFDDEQL
-55 KAAIEFAH
+55 KEAIEFAH
-63 ARGVKIYVTL
+63 ARNVKIYVTL
-73 NNLISTEEL
+73 NNLISAEEL
-82 APLEKF
+82 APLEKY
-88 LRYLNEI
+88 LRYLDEI

-126 NTHNTSAVELLKSF
+126 NTHNTQAVELLKTF
-140 GITRVVVGRELTLTE
+140 GITRVVVGRELTLAE
-155 VSLLKERTGIE
+155 VSLIKERTGIE

-200 KPCRWNYKLIDEETG
+200 KPCRWIYKLIDEESG
-215 ETLNDWSYKLALNDM
+215 ATLNDWSYKLALNDM
-230 CMFRNI
+230 CMFRHI

-264 TYRQEIDVYLADPTG
+264 TYRREIDAYLADPTG
-279 YTVDETRWNNL
+279 YAVDEARWKNL
-290 YKNRV
+290 YANRV

-302 AFGQPTIKDI
+302 AFGAPTTKDI
-312 GTSGEREPRIFSRAV
+312 GLTGEREPKIFSRAV

-333 DSTVKEIFSSE
+333 DAAVKEIFASE
-344 RAINSMRNAKCVMR
+344 RAIKSSGG
-358 NDKPKLSARVSSFE
+358 KPKLTIRVSSPDC
-372 SAKAAIENGADL
+372 AKSAIEAGADL
-384 IYIGGEVFKPLK
+384 IYVGGEVFKPLK
-396 PWTLAEIKKAV
+396 PWTVSELKKAV
-407 EFTHAAG
+407 EFVHSAG
-414 KKIILA
+414 KKIVLA

-428 DLSELKLQLGMWNEE
+428 EQCEM
-443 LEIKSR
+443 R
-449 NHSSFLIPNSS
+449 NAQCVMNLP
-460 LLFDGVLVGNLGAL
+460 FDGILVGNLGAL
-474 QSIRNLELG
+474 NLVKTLTDAP
-483 IRNKLVSLYA
+483 IYA
-493 DVSFNLFNPVAAE
+493 DVSFSVFNPVAAE

-511 GVVQATA
+511 GAVQATA

-532 NSSLPI
+532 NSPLPI
-538 EIIVHGST
+538 EVIVHGAT
-546 ESMISDHDFAKLYLP
+546 ESMICDHDFAKLYLP
-561 DYNEFAT
+561 DYDEFAT

-581 AGEIHSLRVDQFKRW
+581 AGEIHKLRVDQFKRW

-602 DLCLLPYVEKFFG
+602 ELCLLPYFEKFLG

-623 QKYSPSVTAQVVK
+623 QNYSPEIVAQVVK
-636 LYRDAIDGIPNFSFP
+636 TYRNALDGIPHSEIQ

-671 SN
+671 Q

>member
-1 MTLNKKS
+1 MALNKNS

-21 IAAIEAGADAV
+21 VAAIEAGADAV
-32 YLGGKGFNMRVHNSD
+32 YLGGKAFNMRVHRTD

-55 KAAIEFAH
+55 KAAIAFAH
-63 ARGVKIYVTL
+63 ERGVKIYITL
-73 NNLISTEEL
+73 NNLISAEEI
-82 APLEKF
+82 APLEKY
-88 LRYLNEI
+88 LAYLNEI
-95 QPDSILVQDLA
+95 QPDAILVQDLA

-126 NTHNTSAVELLKSF
+126 NTHNFHAIELLKKF

-200 KPCRWNYKLIDEETG
+200 KPCRWIYKFIDEATG
-215 ETLNDWSYKLALNDM
+215 KILNDSSYKLALNDM

-252 MRPPEFVRRLVT
+252 MRPPEFVRRLVS
-264 TYRQEIDVYLADPTG
+264 TYRQEIDSYLADPTG
-279 YTVDETRWNNL
+279 YSVDAVRWENL

-302 AFGQPTIKDI
+302 AFGTPTIKDI
-312 GTSGEREPRIFSRAV
+312 GTSGVREPRIFSRAV
-327 VEPSFD
+327 VEPDFD
-333 DSTVKEIFSSE
+333 DPTVKEIFSSE
-344 RAINSMRNAKCVMR
+344 RAIKSSG
-358 NDKPKLSARVSSFE
+358 KPQLSVRVSSLE
-372 SAKAAIENGADL
+372 SARAAIQSGADL
-384 IYIGGEVFKPLK
+384 IYIGGEVFKPQK
-396 PWTLAEIKKAV
+396 PWTLAEIKKAAEV
-407 EFTHAAG
+407 AHTFDR
-414 KKIILA
+414 KIILA

-428 DLSELKLQLGMWNEE
+428 DCAEIQLGMQNEE
-443 LEIKSR
+443 LEI
-449 NHSSFLIPNSS
+449 
-460 LLFDGVLVGNLGAL
+460 DGVLVGNLG
-474 QSIRNLELG
+474 
-483 IRNKLVSLYA
+483 SLSLIKSLTDAPIYA

-506 FLQSL
+506 FLKSL
-511 GVVQATA
+511 GAVRATA

-532 NSSLPI
+532 NSPLPI
-538 EIIVHGST
+538 EIIIHGAT
-546 ESMISDHDFAKLYLP
+546 ESMICDHDFAKLYLP
-561 DYNEFAT
+561 DYDEFAT
-568 PDKLN
+568 PEKLN

-581 AGEIHSLRVDQFKRW
+581 SGEIHSLRLDQFKRW

-602 DLCLLPYVEKFFG
+602 ELCLLPYVEKFFG

-623 QKYSPSVTAQVVK
+623 QNYSPEITAQVVK
-636 LYRDAIDGIPNFSFP
+636 LYRKALDGENFSALFDEYKKISP
-651 IPNCR
+651 KKL
-656 FGAGVYRFKQSKNSI
+656 GAGVYRFKQSKNSI
-671 SN
+671 Q